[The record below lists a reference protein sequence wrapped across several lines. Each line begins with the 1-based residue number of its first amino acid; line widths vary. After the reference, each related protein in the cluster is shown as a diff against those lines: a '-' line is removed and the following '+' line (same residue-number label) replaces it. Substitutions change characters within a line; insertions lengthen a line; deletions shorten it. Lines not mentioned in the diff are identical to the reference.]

1 MSDFRKY
8 SLISLY
14 AFLVFALQISF
25 FSRFANIDLNFILV
39 NIAVFSALFNLKENL
54 VFLSTA
60 TILLQ
65 AFTFDKQF
73 IWFLPLLSVLL
84 KLFYTKELK
93 DPLWLCVFYSVLLSV
108 IYCFINQDT
117 YSYFHKIL
125 LSLPFNA
132 LFAVILYF
140 LFKSLIITK
149 DK

>member
-1 MSDFRKY
+1 M
-8 SLISLY
+8 
-14 AFLVFALQISF
+14 
-25 FSRFANIDLNFILV
+25 
-39 NIAVFSALFNLKENL
+39 KENL

-93 DPLWLCVFYSVLLSV
+93 DPLWLCVFYSVLLSA
-108 IYCFINQDT
+108 IYCFTNQDT

>member
-1 MSDFRKY
+1 LSDFRKY

-25 FSRFANIDLNFILV
+25 FSRFTNIDLNFILV

-93 DPLWLCVFYSVLLSV
+93 DPLWLCVFYSVLLSA

-125 LSLPFNA
+125 L
-132 LFAVILYF
+132 
-140 LFKSLIITK
+140 IITK